1 MIYYQ
6 RFCKVYLPFNLE
18 RIQETFEKQSK
29 ISREYK
35 MKIRI
40 VSSREEINSLEPSE
54 KLIHLAFR
62 PSNTDIFSLVQTC
75 PNVKAIQ
82 IPASYIKIISNST
95 RMLLNMQGI
104 ALLEGDVWGHRKDI
118 NEYYEIKPEI
128 FDHMKEL
135 KKEGLSEPDLLKK
148 LGRDGL
154 SNDLLRFL
162 LKGTA
167 KK

>member
-1 MIYYQ
+1 MV
-6 RFCKVYLPFNLE
+6 KVNSV
-18 RIQETFEKQSK
+18 KQSK
-29 ISREYK
+29 IIRENK

-40 VSSREEINSLEPSE
+40 VSSKEEINSLGPSE

-75 PNVKAIQ
+75 PDVKAIQ
-82 IPASYIKIISNST
+82 IPASYNRTISNST
-95 RMLLNMQGI
+95 RMLLDMKGI

-128 FDHMKEL
+128 FDQMKEL
-135 KKEGLSEPDLLKK
+135 KKEGLSEADLLKK
-148 LGRDGL
+148 LGREGL
-154 SNDLLRFL
+154 SYDLLKFL
-162 LKGTA
+162 LKGKA

>member
-62 PSNTDIFSLVQTC
+62 PSNTDIFSLVQIC
-75 PNVKAIQ
+75 PNVKAIH
-82 IPASYIKIISNST
+82 IPTSYIRTISNST
-95 RMLLNMQGI
+95 
-104 ALLEGDVWGHRKDI
+104 KT
-118 NEYYEIKPEI
+118 
-128 FDHMKEL
+128 
-135 KKEGLSEPDLLKK
+135 
-148 LGRDGL
+148 
-154 SNDLLRFL
+154 FL
-162 LKGTA
+162 
-167 KK
+167 